1 MQRSFVLTFLLCTIV
16 LPVAHGFPTAG
27 SLDQQLS
34 AQYPPGT
41 VLVVRLKGVEGVNP
55 ACPALLLATYKE
67 DGKLHAPSV
76 LQKTAAAGFGCLF
89 RSFPV
94 GWKVNSQSIL
104 VVPRSG
110 RIWFVVQ
117 ECDACNGGMAASYRA
132 RVDFQFSKGSFPDA
146 GAVKDAISQVFSIDN
161 TQSPPPP
168 PPLTTPPVLG
178 SVYASSQNNADRLQL
193 NAGNAFAL
201 QEGGQSFSGTYAVNG
216 NTLTLH
222 IVQLSK
228 DVEIVIDGSR
238 LLVNGDEVW
247 TQPGQ

>member
-1 MQRSFVLTFLLCTIV
+1 MQRSFAFTFLLCTIV
-16 LPVAHGFPTAG
+16 LAAAQASPSAG
-27 SLDQQLS
+27 PLDQQLS

-41 VLVVRLKGVEGVNP
+41 LLTIRLKGVEGVNP
-55 ACPALLLATYKE
+55 ACPALLVATYKE

-76 LQKTAAAGFGCLF
+76 LSKTAAAGFGCLF
-89 RSFPV
+89 RSFPA

-117 ECDACNGGMAASYRA
+117 ECDTCNNGMAASYRA
-132 RVDFQFSKGSFPDA
+132 RVDFQFAKGSLDA
-146 GAVKDAISQVFSIDN
+146 AAVQDAIAQVFSIDN
-161 TQSPPPP
+161 TPVSPPLQPQQ
-168 PPLTTPPVLG
+168 PLALG
-178 SVYASSQNNADRLQL
+178 SVYVSSQNNADRLQL
-193 NAGNAFAL
+193 NAGNAFSL

-216 NTLTLH
+216 TTLTLH

-228 DVEIVIDGSR
+228 DVDIVIDGAK
-238 LLVNGDEVW
+238 LVVNGDEVW